1 MRNIRISPDTRK
13 YTNKKYNTDMSI
25 DAKQQQTTVNV
36 QEKAN
41 LIWAIADKLVGVYKP
56 HEYGNVIL
64 PMCVIKRFED
74 TLAPTREKVLETN
87 KELDEKKIEMKR
99 GFLERAAGQKFYNLS
114 RFTFETLLADADN
127 IKDNFESYLNHF
139 SENVI
144 DIIHRMEFQKEIDKM
159 ADNGLLYLVI
169 KEFCT
174 TKAYLGADKVSS
186 VDMGYIFEEL
196 VRKFSES
203 YDEQAGA
210 HFTARD
216 IINLMAEL
224 LIGDDEARLEEEGI
238 IATDY
243 DMTMGTSQ
251 MLSCLHDRFKQID
264 PEAEITSYGQE
275 LNNQTFAIAK
285 ADTLIRGGNADN
297 MRQGDT
303 LGDDQFSGYKFDY
316 IISNPPFGIEWKP
329 SRQKVEEE
337 FKLGGAGRFEPGLPS
352 IGDGQMLFLLNGVA
366 KLKDEGRMAIIQ
378 NGSSLFK
385 GDAGSGESNIR
396 GYLLDHDWLEA
407 IVQLPTDLF
416 YNTGIATYVWVVTKN
431 KSAERQGKVQLI
443 DASQCSE
450 KRRKPLG
457 NKRVEI
463 SDYCRDLIMQ
473 AYHGF
478 NDFVYK
484 GTTADGVDVQVESR
498 VKDNDDFKYRKVFID
513 RPLRL
518 VYENPEMPDDSV
530 KLTDSD
536 RNVLQSFI
544 DAYREH
550 FDGQRL
556 IDRDFF
562 QKIKKEASLKATKA
576 QVKKIRQYLGTK
588 DENAEEVYEDPF
600 NTKERT
606 YVWDSELADSEII
619 PWKENQEEY
628 LANNVAPYA
637 PDYHVDEEKTRI
649 GYEIPFTREFYRYTP
664 LKPSSEIFQTLK
676 DLEQKESELMES
688 LLH

>member
-1 MRNIRISPDTRK
+1 
-13 YTNKKYNTDMSI
+13 MSI
-25 DAKQQQTTVNV
+25 DDKQQQTAINV

-74 TLAPTREKVLETN
+74 TLAPTREKVIATN
-87 KELDEKKIEMKR
+87 KELEEKKIEMKR

-159 ADNGLLYLVI
+159 NDNGLLYLVI

-174 TKAYLGADKVSS
+174 TKAYLGADKISS

-224 LIGDDEARLEEEGI
+224 LIGDDEERLEEEGI

-264 PEAEITSYGQE
+264 PDAEITSYGQE

-303 LGDDQFSGYKFDY
+303 LGDDKFAGYKFDY

-337 FKLGGAGRFEPGLPS
+337 HRLGGAGRFEPGLPA

-366 KLKDEGRMAIIQ
+366 KLKEADGEHQSAGRMAIIQ

-396 GYLLDHDWLEA
+396 GYLLDHDWLET

-443 DASQCSE
+443 DASQCFE

-463 SDYCRDLIMQ
+463 TDFCRDLIIQ

-478 NDFVYK
+478 NNFVYK
-484 GTTADGVDVQVESR
+484 ATTPDGAEVQVESR
-498 VKDNDDFKYRKVFID
+498 VKDNDDFKYRKIFID

-518 VYENPEMPDDSV
+518 VFENPQMPDESV
-530 KLTDSD
+530 KLSESD
-536 RNVLQSFI
+536 RKVIQSFV
-544 DAYREH
+544 DAYHEY
-550 FDGQRL
+550 FDGQRMP
-556 IDRDFF
+556 DTDFF
-562 QKIKKEASLKATKA
+562 QKMKFKAGLKVTKA

-588 DENAEEVYEDPF
+588 DETAEPVSEDPF
-600 NTKERT
+600 NLSQRT
-606 YVWDSELADSEII
+606 YVWDTDLADTEII
-619 PWKENQEEY
+619 PWKEDQELY
-628 LANNVAPYA
+628 LAKNVAPYA
-637 PDYHVDEEKTRI
+637 PDYHVDESKTRI

-664 LKPSSEIFQTLK
+664 LKPSGEIFQTLK
-676 DLEQKESELMES
+676 DLEQKESELMER

>member
-1 MRNIRISPDTRK
+1 
-13 YTNKKYNTDMSI
+13 MSI

-99 GFLERAAGQKFYNLS
+99 GFLERAAEQKFYNLS

-264 PEAEITSYGQE
+264 PDAEITSYGQE

-530 KLTDSD
+530 KLSDSD
-536 RNVLQSFI
+536 RNVLQSFV

-550 FDGQRL
+550 FDGQRM

-562 QKIKKEASLKATKA
+562 QKIKKEAALKATKA

-600 NTKERT
+600 NSKERT

-628 LANNVAPYA
+628 LVNNVAPYA

>member
-1 MRNIRISPDTRK
+1 
-13 YTNKKYNTDMSI
+13 MSI
-25 DAKQQQTTVNV
+25 DERQQQTAVNV

-74 TLAPTREKVLETN
+74 TLAPTKQKVLTRNE
-87 KELDEKKIEMKR
+87 ELEKKGITDLKR
-99 GFLERAAGQKFYNLS
+99 GFLESAAGQKFYNLS

-159 ADNGLLYLVI
+159 AENGLLYLVI
-169 KEFCT
+169 QEFCT
-174 TKAYLGADKVSS
+174 AKAYLGADKISS

-238 IATDY
+238 VATDY

-264 PEAEITSYGQE
+264 PDADVTSYGQE

-303 LGDDQFSGYKFDY
+303 LGDDQFAGYKFDY

-329 SRQKVEEE
+329 SRKKVEEE
-337 FKLGGAGRFEPGLPS
+337 HLQGGAGRFEPGLPA

-366 KLKDEGRMAIIQ
+366 KLKEEGRMAIIQ

-396 GYLLDHDWLEA
+396 GYLLDNDWLEA
-407 IVQLPTDLF
+407 IVQLPNDLF

-431 KSAERQGKVQLI
+431 KSAEREGKVQLI
-443 DASQCSE
+443 DASQCFE
-450 KRRKPLG
+450 KRRKSLG

-463 SDYCRDLIMQ
+463 TDFCRDLIMQ

-478 NDFVYK
+478 NNYVYK
-484 GTTADGVDVQVESR
+484 ATTTDGTEVQVESR
-498 VKDNDDFKYRKVFID
+498 VKENNDFKYRKVFID
-513 RPLRL
+513 RPMRL
-518 VYENPEMPDDSV
+518 VYENPQKPDESE
-530 KLTDSD
+530 KLSITD
-536 RNVLQSFI
+536 RTVVNAFV
-544 DAYREH
+544 DAYRIY
-550 FDGQRL
+550 FNGQRMT
-556 IDRDFF
+556 DTEFF
-562 QKIKKEASLKATKA
+562 QKIKFKAGLKVTKA
-576 QVKKIRQYLGTK
+576 QIKKIRQLLGTK
-588 DENAEEVYEDPF
+588 DETAEAIYEDPF
-600 NTKERT
+600 NISQRT
-606 YVWDSELADSEII
+606 YVWDTELSDTEII
-619 PWKENQEEY
+619 PWKEDQEEY
-628 LANNVAPYA
+628 LTKNVAPYA
-637 PDYHVDEEKTRI
+637 ADYRVDENKTRI

-664 LKPSSEIFQTLK
+664 LKPSSEIFQALK
-676 DLEQKESELMES
+676 DLEQQESELMTKIMGR
-688 LLH
+688 

>member
-1 MRNIRISPDTRK
+1 
-13 YTNKKYNTDMSI
+13 MSTE
-25 DAKQQQTTVNV
+25 DKQKQTTVNV

-64 PMCVIKRFED
+64 PMCVVKRFED
-74 TLAPTREKVLETN
+74 TLAPTKQKVLDMN
-87 KELDEKKIEMKR
+87 KQLDEDKITVKQ
-99 GFLERAAGQKFYNLS
+99 GFLEKAAGQKFYNLS
-114 RFTFETLLADADN
+114 RFNFETLLADADN

-224 LIGDDEARLEEEGI
+224 LVGDNEERLEEEGI
-238 IATDY
+238 IATIY
-243 DMTMGTSQ
+243 DMAMGTSQ
-251 MLSCLHDRFKQID
+251 MLSCLTDRFLQID
-264 PEAEITSYGQE
+264 PEAEVTSYGQE

-297 MRQGDT
+297 MRHGDT

-329 SRQKVEEE
+329 SRAKVEEE
-337 FKLGGAGRFEPGLPS
+337 NKLGGAGRFEPGLPS
-352 IGDGQMLFLLNGVA
+352 IGDGQMLFLLNGLA
-366 KLKDEGRMAIIQ
+366 KLKDEGRMTIIQ

-385 GDAGSGESNIR
+385 GGAGSGESNIR

-416 YNTGIATYVWVVTKN
+416 YNAGIATYVWVVTKN

-450 KRRKPLG
+450 KRRKLLG
-457 NKRVEI
+457 NKRVDI
-463 SDYCRDLIMQ
+463 TDFCRKLIMQ

-478 NDFVYK
+478 NDFTYK
-484 GTTADGVDVQVESR
+484 ATTPDGVELRVESR
-498 VKDNDDFKYRKVFID
+498 IKDNDDLKYRKVYID

-518 VYENPEMPDDSV
+518 VFENPEMPDSSV
-530 KLTDSD
+530 KMSDSD
-536 RNVLQSFI
+536 RNVLQSFV
-544 DAYREH
+544 DAYRAH
-550 FDGQRL
+550 FDGQRM

-562 QKIKKEASLKATKA
+562 QKIKNEASLKATKA
-576 QVKKIRQYLGTK
+576 QVKKIRQYLGIK
-588 DENAEEVYEDPF
+588 DETVEEVYDDPF
-600 NTKERT
+600 NTRERT
-606 YVWDSELADSEII
+606 YVWDTDLADSEII
-619 PWKENQEEY
+619 PWKEDQAVY
-628 LANNVAPYA
+628 LEKNVAPYA

-664 LKPSSEIFQTLK
+664 QRPSSEIFQVLK
-676 DLEQKESELMES
+676 ELEQKESELMEH

>member
-1 MRNIRISPDTRK
+1 
-13 YTNKKYNTDMSI
+13 MSI
-25 DAKQQQTTVNV
+25 DERQQQTTVNV

-74 TLAPTREKVLETN
+74 TLAPTKDKVLAKN
-87 KELDEKKIEMKR
+87 KEMDEKGYAVKGKL
-99 GFLERAAGQKFYNLS
+99 LETVAGQKFYNLS
-114 RFTFETLLADADN
+114 PYNFNTLLADADN
-127 IKDNFESYLNHF
+127 IKENFESYLNHY

-144 DIIHRMEFQKEIDKM
+144 DIIHRMDFQKEIDKM

-169 KEFCT
+169 QEFCT
-174 TKAYLGADKVSS
+174 PKAYLGADKISS

-224 LIGDDEARLEEEGI
+224 LIGDDEERLREEGI
-238 IATDY
+238 TASDY
-243 DMTMGTSQ
+243 DMAMGTSQ

-264 PEAEITSYGQE
+264 PDADITSYGQE

-303 LGDDQFSGYKFDY
+303 LGDDQFSTYTFDY

-329 SRQKVEEE
+329 SRKSVEAEYL
-337 FKLGGAGRFEPGLPS
+337 LGSAGRFEPGLPS
-352 IGDGQMLFLLNGVA
+352 IGDGQMLFLLNGLA
-366 KLKDEGRMAIIQ
+366 KLKDTGRMAIIQ

-396 GYLLDHDWLEA
+396 GYLLDNDRLEA
-407 IVQLPTDLF
+407 IVQLPNDLF
-416 YNTGIATYVWVVTKN
+416 YNTGIATYVWIVTKN
-431 KSAERQGKVQLI
+431 KSSERIGKVQLI
-443 DASQCSE
+443 DASQCFE

-463 SDYCRDLIMQ
+463 SDICRDLIMH
-473 AYHGF
+473 AYHEF
-478 NDFVYK
+478 DNDIYK
-484 GTTADGVDVQVESR
+484 ATTADGVEIQVESR

-518 VYENPEMPDDSV
+518 VYENPQKPNEDV
-530 KLTDSD
+530 KLSD
-536 RNVLQSFI
+536 ADRTVINAFV
-544 DAYREH
+544 DAYRIY
-550 FDGQRL
+550 FNGQRL
-556 IDRDFF
+556 YDTDFF
-562 QKIKKEASLKATKA
+562 QKIKYKAGLKVTKA
-576 QVKKIRQYLGTK
+576 QIKKIRQILGTK
-588 DENAEEVYEDPF
+588 DETAEVVYEDPM
-600 NTKERT
+600 NLSQRIL
-606 YVWDSELADSEII
+606 VWDTDLSDSEII
-619 PWKENQEEY
+619 PWKDDQEAY
-628 LANNVAPYA
+628 LAKNVAPYA
-637 PDYHVDEEKTRI
+637 PDYHVDESKTRI
-649 GYEIPFTREFYRYTP
+649 GYDIPFTREFYRYTP
-664 LKPSSEIFQTLK
+664 LKPSADIFQALK
-676 DLEQKESELMES
+676 DLEQQESDLMEK
-688 LLH
+688 LFH

>member
-1 MRNIRISPDTRK
+1 
-13 YTNKKYNTDMSI
+13 MSI

-74 TLAPTREKVLETN
+74 TLAPTREKVLEIN

-264 PEAEITSYGQE
+264 PDAEITSYGQE

-518 VYENPEMPDDSV
+518 VYENPEMPDESV

-536 RNVLQSFI
+536 RNVLKSFI
-544 DAYREH
+544 DAYKEH
-550 FDGQRL
+550 FDGQRM

-637 PDYHVDEEKTRI
+637 SDYHVDEEKTRI

>member
-1 MRNIRISPDTRK
+1 
-13 YTNKKYNTDMSI
+13 MSI

-518 VYENPEMPDDSV
+518 VYENPEMPDESV

-536 RNVLQSFI
+536 RNVLKSFI

-550 FDGQRL
+550 FDGQRM

>member
-1 MRNIRISPDTRK
+1 
-13 YTNKKYNTDMSI
+13 
-25 DAKQQQTTVNV
+25 
-36 QEKAN
+36 
-41 LIWAIADKLVGVYKP
+41 
-56 HEYGNVIL
+56 
-64 PMCVIKRFED
+64 
-74 TLAPTREKVLETN
+74 
-87 KELDEKKIEMKR
+87 
-99 GFLERAAGQKFYNLS
+99 
-114 RFTFETLLADADN
+114 
-127 IKDNFESYLNHF
+127 
-139 SENVI
+139 
-144 DIIHRMEFQKEIDKM
+144 
-159 ADNGLLYLVI
+159 
-169 KEFCT
+169 
-174 TKAYLGADKVSS
+174 
-186 VDMGYIFEEL
+186 
-196 VRKFSES
+196 
-203 YDEQAGA
+203 
-210 HFTARD
+210 
-216 IINLMAEL
+216 
-224 LIGDDEARLEEEGI
+224 LEEEGI
-238 IATDY
+238 IATIY
-243 DMTMGTSQ
+243 DMAMGTSQ
-251 MLSCLHDRFKQID
+251 MLSCLTDRFLQID
-264 PEAEITSYGQE
+264 PEAEVTSYGQE

-303 LGDDQFSGYKFDY
+303 LGDDKFSGYKFDY

-366 KLKDEGRMAIIQ
+366 KLKNEGRMAIIQ

-463 SDYCRDLIMQ
+463 SDFCRDLIMK

-484 GTTADGVDVQVESR
+484 ATTSDGEEIQVESR
-498 VKDNDDFKYRKVFID
+498 VKENNDFKYRKVFID

-518 VYENPEMPDDSV
+518 VFENLEMPDNSV
-530 KLTDSD
+530 KLSDSD
-536 RNVLQSFI
+536 RNVLQSFV

-550 FDGQRL
+550 FDGQRM
-556 IDRDFF
+556 IDCDFF
-562 QKIKKEASLKATKA
+562 QKIKKGASLKATKA
-576 QVKKIRQYLGTK
+576 QVKKIRQYLGIK
-588 DENAEEVYEDPF
+588 DESVEEVYDDPF
-600 NTKERT
+600 NTSERT
-606 YVWDSELADSEII
+606 YVWDTDLADSEII
-619 PWKENQEEY
+619 PWKKDQAVY
-628 LANNVAPYA
+628 LEKNVAPYA

-664 LKPSSEIFQTLK
+664 LKPSTEIFQVLK
-676 DLEQKESELMES
+676 ELEQKESEMMES

>member
-1 MRNIRISPDTRK
+1 
-13 YTNKKYNTDMSI
+13 MSI

-74 TLAPTREKVLETN
+74 TLTPTREKVLETN

-264 PEAEITSYGQE
+264 PDAEITSYGQE

-431 KSAERQGKVQLI
+431 KSAERQGNVQLI

-600 NTKERT
+600 NSKERT

-619 PWKENQEEY
+619 PWRENQEEY
-628 LANNVAPYA
+628 LVNNVAPYA

>member
-1 MRNIRISPDTRK
+1 
-13 YTNKKYNTDMSI
+13 MSI

-264 PEAEITSYGQE
+264 PDAEITSYGQE

-463 SDYCRDLIMQ
+463 SDFCRDLIMQ

-484 GTTADGVDVQVESR
+484 ATTSDGEEIQVESR
-498 VKDNDDFKYRKVFID
+498 VKDNDDFKYRKIFID

-518 VYENPEMPDDSV
+518 VFENPQMPDNNV
-530 KLTDSD
+530 KLSDSD
-536 RNVLQSFI
+536 RNVLQSFV

-550 FDGQRL
+550 FDGQRM

-562 QKIKKEASLKATKA
+562 QKIKKEAALKATKT
-576 QVKKIRQYLGTK
+576 QVKKIRQHLGIK
-588 DENAEEVYEDPF
+588 DETVEEVYDDPF
-600 NTKERT
+600 NTRERT
-606 YVWDSELADSEII
+606 YVWDTDLADSEII
-619 PWKENQEEY
+619 PWKEDQAVY
-628 LANNVAPYA
+628 LEKNVAPYA
-637 PDYHVDEEKTRI
+637 PDYHVDEDKTRI
-649 GYEIPFTREFYRYTP
+649 GYEIPFTCEFYRYTP
-664 LKPSSEIFQTLK
+664 LEPSSEIFQVLK
-676 DLEQKESELMES
+676 ELEQKESEMMES

>member
-1 MRNIRISPDTRK
+1 
-13 YTNKKYNTDMSI
+13 MSI
-25 DAKQQQTTVNV
+25 DDRQQQTTVNV

-87 KELDEKKIEMKR
+87 RELDEKKIAIKR

-144 DIIHRMEFQKEIDKM
+144 DIIHRMDFQKEIDKL

-174 TKAYLGADKVSS
+174 AKAYLGADKISS

-238 IATDY
+238 VVANY
-243 DMTMGTSQ
+243 DMAMGTSQ

-303 LGDDQFSGYKFDY
+303 LGDDRFAGYTFDY

-337 FKLGGAGRFEPGLPS
+337 YRMGGAGRFEPGLPS

-366 KLKDEGRMAIIQ
+366 KLKAEGRMAIIQ

-416 YNTGIATYVWVVTKN
+416 YNTGIATYIWIITKN
-431 KSAERQGKVQLI
+431 KRAERQGKVQLI
-443 DASQCSE
+443 DASRCYE

-463 SDYCRDLIMQ
+463 SDFCRDLVMQ

-484 GTTADGVDVQVESR
+484 ATTADGVEIQVESR

-518 VYENPEMPDDSV
+518 VYENPEMPDESA
-530 KLTDSD
+530 KLTEAD
-536 RNVLQSFI
+536 RKILRLFI
-544 DAYREH
+544 DGYRVYYP
-550 FDGQRL
+550 GQRL

-562 QKIKKEASLKATKA
+562 QKIKYKAGLKVTKA
-576 QVKKIRQYLGTK
+576 QVKKIRQCLGIK
-588 DENAEEVYEDPF
+588 DETAEEVYEDPF
-600 NTKERT
+600 NLRERT
-606 YVWDSELADSEII
+606 YVWDPDLADSEII
-619 PWKENQEEY
+619 PWKESQASY
-628 LANNVAPYA
+628 LAKNVAPYA

-649 GYEIPFTREFYRYTP
+649 GHEIPFTREFYRYTP

-676 DLEQKESELMES
+676 ELEQKESELMES

>member
-1 MRNIRISPDTRK
+1 
-13 YTNKKYNTDMSI
+13 MSI

-264 PEAEITSYGQE
+264 PDAEITSYGQE

-550 FDGQRL
+550 FDGQRM

>member
-1 MRNIRISPDTRK
+1 
-13 YTNKKYNTDMSI
+13 MSI

-224 LIGDDEARLEEEGI
+224 LVGNDEERLEEEGI
-238 IATDY
+238 IATIY
-243 DMTMGTSQ
+243 DMAMGTSQ
-251 MLSCLHDRFKQID
+251 MLSCLTDRFLQID
-264 PEAEITSYGQE
+264 PEAEVTSYGQE

-303 LGDDQFSGYKFDY
+303 LGDDKFSGYKFDY

-329 SRQKVEEE
+329 SRAKVEEE
-337 FKLGGAGRFEPGLPS
+337 NKLGAAGRFEPGLPA
-352 IGDGQMLFLLNGVA
+352 IGDGQMLFLLNGLA

-416 YNTGIATYVWVVTKN
+416 YNTGIATYVWIVTKN
-431 KSAERQGKVQLI
+431 KSEERQGKVQLI

-463 SDYCRDLIMQ
+463 SDFCRNLIMQ
-473 AYHGF
+473 AYNGF
-478 NDFVYK
+478 NNFIYK
-484 GTTADGVDVQVESR
+484 EITPDGIELQVESR
-498 VKDNDDFKYRKVFID
+498 VKDNEDFKYRKIFID

-518 VYENPEMPDDSV
+518 VFENPVMPDNSV
-530 KLTDSD
+530 RLSETEH
-536 RNVLQSFI
+536 NVFQSFI
-544 DAYREH
+544 DAYKEH
-550 FDGQRL
+550 FDGQRM

-562 QKIKKEASLKATKA
+562 QQIKKKASLKVTKA

-588 DENAEEVYEDPF
+588 DETVEEVYEDPF
-600 NTKERT
+600 NVSERT
-606 YVWDSELADSEII
+606 FVWDTDLSDTEII
-619 PWKENQEEY
+619 PWKEDQDVY
-628 LANNVAPYA
+628 LEKNVAPYA

-664 LKPSSEIFQTLK
+664 LKPSSEILQVLK
-676 DLEQKESELMES
+676 ELEQKESEIMER

>member
-1 MRNIRISPDTRK
+1 
-13 YTNKKYNTDMSI
+13 MSI

-264 PEAEITSYGQE
+264 PDAEITSYGQE

-518 VYENPEMPDDSV
+518 VYENPEMPDNSV
-530 KLTDSD
+530 KLSDSD
-536 RNVLQSFI
+536 RNVLQSFV

-550 FDGQRL
+550 FDGQRM

>member
-1 MRNIRISPDTRK
+1 
-13 YTNKKYNTDMSI
+13 MSI

-264 PEAEITSYGQE
+264 PDAEITSYGQE

-407 IVQLPTDLF
+407 IVQLTTDLI

-550 FDGQRL
+550 FDGQRMT
-556 IDRDFF
+556 DRDFF
-562 QKIKKEASLKATKA
+562 QKIKKEAALKATKA

-600 NTKERT
+600 NSKERT

-619 PWKENQEEY
+619 PWRENQEEY
-628 LANNVAPYA
+628 LVNNVAPYA

>member
-1 MRNIRISPDTRK
+1 
-13 YTNKKYNTDMSI
+13 MSI

-87 KELDEKKIEMKR
+87 KELDEKKIEMNR

-518 VYENPEMPDDSV
+518 VYENPEMPDNSV
-530 KLTDSD
+530 KLSDSD
-536 RNVLQSFI
+536 RNVLQSFV

-550 FDGQRL
+550 FDGQRM

>member
-1 MRNIRISPDTRK
+1 
-13 YTNKKYNTDMSI
+13 MSI

-264 PEAEITSYGQE
+264 PDAEITSYGQE

-518 VYENPEMPDDSV
+518 VYENPEMPDESV

-536 RNVLQSFI
+536 RNVLQSFF

-550 FDGQRL
+550 FDGQRM

-576 QVKKIRQYLGTK
+576 QVKKIRQYLGKK
-588 DENAEEVYEDPF
+588 DENAEEVYDDPF

-628 LANNVAPYA
+628 LVNNVAPYA

>member
-1 MRNIRISPDTRK
+1 
-13 YTNKKYNTDMSI
+13 MSI

-536 RNVLQSFI
+536 RNVLQSFV

>member
-1 MRNIRISPDTRK
+1 M
-13 YTNKKYNTDMSI
+13 
-25 DAKQQQTTVNV
+25 
-36 QEKAN
+36 
-41 LIWAIADKLVGVYKP
+41 GVYKP

>member
-1 MRNIRISPDTRK
+1 
-13 YTNKKYNTDMSI
+13 MSI
-25 DAKQQQTTVNV
+25 DDRQQQTTVNV

-144 DIIHRMEFQKEIDKM
+144 DIIHRMEFQKEIDRM

-174 TKAYLGADKVSS
+174 TKAYLGADKISS

-238 IATDY
+238 VAANY
-243 DMTMGTSQ
+243 DMAMGTSQ

-303 LGDDQFSGYKFDY
+303 LGNDQFAGYTFDY
-316 IISNPPFGIEWKP
+316 IISNPPFGIEWKT
-329 SRQKVEEE
+329 SHQKVKEEHR
-337 FKLGGAGRFEPGLPS
+337 LGGAGRFEPGLPA

-366 KLKDEGRMAIIQ
+366 KLKPEGRMAIIQ

-385 GDAGSGESNIR
+385 GNAESGESNIR
-396 GYLLDHDWLEA
+396 GYLLDHDWLEV

-416 YNTGIATYVWVVTKN
+416 YNTGIATYIWIVTKN

-443 DASQCSE
+443 DASRCYE

-463 SDYCRDLIMQ
+463 SDFCRDLVMQ

-478 NDFVYK
+478 NNFIYK
-484 GTTADGVDVQVESR
+484 ATTADGVEIQVESR

-518 VYENPEMPDDSV
+518 VYEDPVMPDESV
-530 KLTDSD
+530 KLSEAD
-536 RNVLQSFI
+536 RKILQQFV
-544 DAYREH
+544 DGYRAYYP
-550 FDGQRL
+550 GQRL
-556 IDRDFF
+556 TDRDFF
-562 QKIKKEASLKATKA
+562 QKMKYKAGLKVTKA
-576 QVKKIRQYLGTK
+576 RVKKIRQYLGIK
-588 DENAEEVYEDPF
+588 DETAEEVYEDPF
-600 NTKERT
+600 NLRERT
-606 YVWDSELADSEII
+606 YVWDPDLADSEII
-619 PWKENQEEY
+619 PWKENQDFY
-628 LANNVAPYA
+628 LAKNVAPYA
-637 PDYHVDEEKTRI
+637 PDYHVDEEKTCI